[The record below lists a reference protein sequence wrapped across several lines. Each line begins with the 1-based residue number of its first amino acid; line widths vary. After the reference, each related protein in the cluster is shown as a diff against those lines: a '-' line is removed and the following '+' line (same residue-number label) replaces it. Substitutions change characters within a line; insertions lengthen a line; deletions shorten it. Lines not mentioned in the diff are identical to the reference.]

1 MNLIKVPLVDST
13 FAHSHSMSL
22 AGENKS
28 EHPTLMRWDR
38 ATTGGVVRVW
48 TDLRLEEA
56 VGDPAPRKIALLI
69 EPRGLTSTHY
79 DLAWELRTRFDTIL
93 TFDRK
98 LVEEG
103 EPFKF
108 YAYGGSWIK
117 DWGLFEK
124 DKLVSILI
132 SPKKFTV
139 GQKLRHSIVE
149 QFGDRIKVL
158 GEPYTL
164 RLETKASALR
174 NFRYSIIIESDRR
187 DWYFSEK
194 LIDCMSQ
201 GTVPI
206 YWGCPDIERFFDP
219 EGIITF
225 EGLDDLEKVLNKIS
239 TKDYENRI
247 YALGWNMNAAY
258 EYRCSEDWIVRQY
271 PRLFES

>member
-1 MNLIKVPLVDST
+1 
-13 FAHSHSMSL
+13 MSL

-38 ATTGGVVRVW
+38 ATTGGIVRVW

-56 VGDPAPRKIALLI
+56 VGDPAPKKIALLI

-79 DLAWELRTRFDTIL
+79 DLAWELRTHFDAIL
-93 TFDRK
+93 TYDRK
-98 LVEEG
+98 LLDEG

-108 YAYGGSWIK
+108 YPFGGSWIK

-124 DKLVSILI
+124 EALVNILV

-139 GQKLRHSIVE
+139 GQKLRHSVVE
-149 QFGDRIKVL
+149 QFGDRITVM
-158 GEPYTL
+158 GEPYW
-164 RLETKASALR
+164 RRIETKVTALR
-174 NFRYSIIIESDRR
+174 RFLYSIIIESDRR

-206 YWGCPDIERFFDP
+206 YWGCPDIGRFFDP
-219 EGIITF
+219 EGIIVF
-225 EGLDDLEKVLNKIS
+225 EGLDDLEKVLDGIS
-239 TKDYENRI
+239 SKDYDNRKSSI
-247 YALGWNMNAAY
+247 AWNMNAAD
-258 EYRCSEDWIVRQY
+258 EYRCSEDWFVRTY
-271 PRLFES
+271 PKLFGL